1 MKLANTLNE
10 KLAISLI
17 ETKQGLLDYYQNY
30 AEIIRAG
37 RPQSVMADIQS
48 SIIDKDKEELFQQVA
63 SYDEVLVSF
72 KAFAFLQSIPN
83 FFL

>member
-1 MKLANTLNE
+1 
-10 KLAISLI
+10 
-17 ETKQGLLDYYQNY
+17 
-30 AEIIRAG
+30 
-37 RPQSVMADIQS
+37 MADIQS